1 MEGIEN
7 KHMALLGQ
15 NCWVRLAGLGCSII
29 FAGWGLLVWVYLKGK
44 RLAKW
49 GLLDRLAQ
57 SILLGGVCLPGF
69 TRSEK
74 DLLDWFEKWCLQSG
88 VCKVV
93 FVKWGQV
100 WWFGLLNH
108 VCWVDFSGL
117 GLLGWGGRGVTRCF
131 LGGIHWVDWVSL
143 GYWMFWFAGSS
154 SLGWVCWV
162 GFAGSGFLGQVFW

>member
-57 SILLGGVCLPGF
+57 SCLLGGVRLSGF
-69 TRSEK
+69 TGREK
-74 DLLDWFEKWCLQSG
+74 DLLGWFEKWCLQSG

-93 FVKWGQV
+93 FKK
-100 WWFGLLNH
+100 
-108 VCWVDFSGL
+108 
-117 GLLGWGGRGVTRCF
+117 
-131 LGGIHWVDWVSL
+131 
-143 GYWMFWFAGSS
+143 
-154 SLGWVCWV
+154 
-162 GFAGSGFLGQVFW
+162 

>member
-1 MEGIEN
+1 M
-7 KHMALLGQ
+7 LGQ
-15 NCWVRLAGLGCSII
+15 VGWVG
-29 FAGWGLLVWVYLKGK
+29 FAQSYLLLWVYLKGK

-57 SILLGGVCLPGF
+57 SCLLGGVCLSGF
-69 TRSEK
+69 TGREK
-74 DLLDWFEKWCLQSG
+74 DLLGWFEKWGLQSG

-100 WWFGLLNH
+100 CRFGLLNF

-131 LGGIHWVDWVSL
+131 LGGINWVDWVSL
-143 GYWMFWFAGSS
+143 GYWMLWFAGSS
-154 SLGWVCWV
+154 SLGRVCSV
-162 GFAGSGFLGQVFW
+162 RFSGPGFLVRFVG